1 MRIAREEVFGPVVCL
16 IPYTDDEEGLAIAN
30 DSEYGL
36 AGSIWGTDVDR
47 ATALAKRVRAGMI
60 LVNGAG
66 ASFDGP
72 FGGFGQSGIGREC
85 GIEGLLAYTEPK
97 QVPLF

>member
-1 MRIAREEVFGPVVCL
+1 MF
-16 IPYTDDEEGLAIAN
+16 
-30 DSEYGL
+30 
-36 AGSIWGTDVDR
+36 
-47 ATALAKRVRAGMI
+47 KRPIV
-60 LVNGAG
+60 LVIGAG